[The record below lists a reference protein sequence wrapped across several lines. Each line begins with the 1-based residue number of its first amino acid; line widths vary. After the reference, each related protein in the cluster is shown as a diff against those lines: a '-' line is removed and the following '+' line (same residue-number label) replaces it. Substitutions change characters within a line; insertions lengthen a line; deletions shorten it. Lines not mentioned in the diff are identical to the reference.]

1 MSRWSAFCRYLLED
15 LKAPVNARD
24 DHGQTPLALA
34 AMGSHVEASRL
45 LLDKGADPSMRHE
58 KTGETA

>member
-1 MSRWSAFCRYLLED
+1 MLED